1 MIQAWTSAF
10 FLGLLSSLHC
20 VGMCGPL
27 ALALPTRELNPVR
40 GVMARVSYHGGR
52 MLIYTL
58 AGVIF
63 GLFGR
68 GVYLAGRQQQFS
80 IVLGVLLVVFVL
92 LDRLGGSRSRAAA
105 FRSGRTGL
113 RFLAPLQAM
122 IIRLWKAPGRTK
134 FFLLGMAN
142 GLLPCGMVYLAIAG
156 ALTRTNVFESAGFM
170 AFFGIGTLP
179 LLLALQYTGNRLD
192 LPARARLRRA
202 LPAMT
207 IAIGL
212 LLILRGLDLGIP
224 FLSPAM
230 AVSPGTPVSCH

>member
-27 ALALPTRELNPVR
+27 ALALPIRNLSP
-40 GVMARVSYHGGR
+40 ARRALAGLSYHGGR
-52 MLIYTL
+52 IFMYTL
-58 AGVIF
+58 AGAVF

-68 GVYLAGRQQQFS
+68 GVYLAGWQQQFS
-80 IVLGVLLVVFVL
+80 ILLGVLIIAITSF
-92 LDRLGGSRSRAAA
+92 DRFGARRSRS
-105 FRSGRTGL
+105 GVTGMG
-113 RFLAPLQAM
+113 FLASIQGTIL
-122 IIRLWKAPGRTK
+122 RLWNAPGRTK

-170 AFFGIGTLP
+170 TSFGIGTLP
-179 LLLALQYTGNRLD
+179 LLLALQYTGNRLG

-202 LPAMT
+202 IPVLT

-230 AVSPGTPVSCH
+230 AASPGRPISCH

>member
-27 ALALPTRELNPVR
+27 ALALPTRALSPARRVR
-40 GVMARVSYHGGR
+40 AQVSYQGGR
-52 MLIYTL
+52 IGVYTL

-68 GVYLAGRQQQFS
+68 GVYLAGWQQQFS
-80 IVLGVLLVVFVL
+80 IVLGVLIVL
-92 LDRLGGSRSRAAA
+92 FALAGRLRGWGPRSSSSR
-105 FRSGRTGL
+105 
-113 RFLAPLQAM
+113 LAPLQTAIM
-122 IIRLWKAPGRTK
+122 RLWNVPGRTK
-134 FFLLGMAN
+134 FFVLGMAN

-156 ALTRTNVFESAGFM
+156 ALTRSRVFESAGFM
-170 AFFGIGTLP
+170 TCFGLGTLP
-179 LLLALQYTGNRLD
+179 LLLALQYTGNRLAF
-192 LPARARLRRA
+192 PARARLRRA
-202 LPAMT
+202 IPVLT

-230 AVSPGTPVSCH
+230 AASPGRVISCH

>member
-27 ALALPTRELNPVR
+27 ALALPTRDLSPLR
-40 GVMARVSYHGGR
+40 RVMARVSYHGGR
-52 MLIYTL
+52 ISVYTL

-68 GVYLAGRQQQFS
+68 GVYLAGWQQQFS
-80 IVLGVLLVVFVL
+80 ITLGVFIIALALF
-92 LDRLGGSRSRAAA
+92 DR
-105 FRSGRTGL
+105 FRPWSGPRLTSM
-113 RFLAPLQAM
+113 QQT
-122 IIRLWKAPGRTK
+122 IIRLWNSPGRAK
-134 FFLLGMAN
+134 FLVLGMAN

-156 ALTRTNVFESAGFM
+156 ALTRTSVFESAGFM
-170 AFFGIGTLP
+170 ACFGLGTLP
-179 LLLALQYTGNRLD
+179 LLLALQYSGSRLSF
-192 LPARARLRRA
+192 PARTRLRRA
-202 LPAMT
+202 IPALT
-207 IAIGL
+207 IALGL

-230 AVSPGTPVSCH
+230 AAAPGRSISCH